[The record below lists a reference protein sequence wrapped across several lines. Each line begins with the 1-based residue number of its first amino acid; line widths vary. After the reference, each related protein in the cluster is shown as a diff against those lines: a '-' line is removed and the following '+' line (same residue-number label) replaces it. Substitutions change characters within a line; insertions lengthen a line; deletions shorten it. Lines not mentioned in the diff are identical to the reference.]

1 MTVVESL
8 NKLKQTFI
16 KFHVERT
23 GDKDPGYVW
32 WERMQDCKQW
42 SDKEK
47 TYVPMSN
54 SQRLKIMRSWV
65 KEQKQLNNQI

>member
-32 WERMQDCKQW
+32 WERIKDCQKW
-42 SDKEK
+42 CNKEK
-47 TYVPMSN
+47 TFVPMSDT
-54 SQRLKIMRSWV
+54 QTLMVMREWV
-65 KEQKQLNNQI
+65 KNQKS